1 MTKRIIIIAA
11 ACLALCSCSGEKS
24 TVGKTEAVYCT
35 AKAEVYDITRHE
47 IPQYQW
53 FILDGEGTVIGNG
66 VAEGEI
72 PEITENDTA
81 TAIYVPD
88 DEGGEYREFYP
99 ATGGSTE
106 WYDCI
111 DNGGKRVYM
120 SKETGQF
127 DYPAVL
133 KAYWDASEGINRD
146 SFVNVDQSPVT
157 DARSA
162 YQRAAMELA
171 PDFDTVDIS
180 YDENNEMW
188 MVTFSKMGQIGGSET
203 VYLEASGK
211 TKLIVSEE

>member
-1 MTKRIIIIAA
+1 M
-11 ACLALCSCSGEKS
+11 
-24 TVGKTEAVYCT
+24 YCP

-53 FILDGEGTVIGNG
+53 FILDSEGAVIENG
-66 VAEGEI
+66 FAQGAV
-72 PEITENDTA
+72 PEITETDTA

-99 ATGGSTE
+99 ATRGSTD

-111 DNGGKRVYM
+111 DNGGNRVYM
-120 SKETGQF
+120 SKETQHF

-133 KAYWDASEGINRD
+133 KTYWDASEGVNRD

-157 DARSA
+157 EARSA
-162 YQRAAMELA
+162 YQRAAMEVA

-180 YDENNEMW
+180 YDEKNEMW
-188 MVTFSKMGQIGGSET
+188 MVSFSKMGQTGGGET

-211 TKLIVSEE
+211 TKLIVSEK